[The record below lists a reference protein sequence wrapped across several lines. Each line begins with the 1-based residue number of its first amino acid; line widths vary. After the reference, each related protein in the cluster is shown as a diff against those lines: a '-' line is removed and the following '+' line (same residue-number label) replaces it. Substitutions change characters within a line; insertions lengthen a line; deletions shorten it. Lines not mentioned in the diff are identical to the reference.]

1 MNLLRKLLFPLGIVY
16 WVITFFRNKCY
27 DWSWISSQSYA
38 IPVIAIGNLSVGGTG
53 KTPHTEFLIRL
64 LKNQYKL
71 AVLSRGYKRKSKGFV
86 IANSSV
92 SAEILGDESYQIYT
106 KFPEVKVAVCED
118 RRTGIL
124 HLLEH
129 EQLQVILLDDA
140 YQHRKVQA
148 GFYVLLTAYDD
159 LFADDFILPFGNLRE
174 PSIGKKRADVVLV
187 TKCPINLSDKEKS
200 TIVKKLNVNVD
211 VYFTT
216 IMYDE
221 EVYSEEG
228 NELLQSFKNKEKVV
242 VVGIAKPNYFIEK
255 VKNDK
260 DHIKVYPD
268 HHNFTDA
275 EIAELNN
282 WSKTHPIITTEK
294 DYVRLKGK
302 IKQNLYYLPIK
313 IKFLENEFSFTNKIK
328 KYVESS
334 TRNSSLFKK

>member
-1 MNLLRKLLFPLGIVY
+1 MSRTIENPYENFIALSRY
-16 WVITFFRNKCY
+16 AR
-27 DWSWISSQSYA
+27 WISEENRRETWGETVDRYFDFM
-38 IPVIAIGNLSVGGTG
+38 LS
-53 KTPHTEFLIRL
+53 HLE
-64 LKNQYKL
+64 KNHNYKP
-71 AVLSRGYKRKSKGFV
+71 S
-86 IANSSV
+86 
-92 SAEILGDESYQIYT
+92 DE
-106 KFPEVKVAVCED
+106 
-118 RRTGIL
+118 
-124 HLLEH
+124 
-129 EQLQVILLDDA
+129 
-140 YQHRKVQA
+140 
-148 GFYVLLTAYDD
+148 
-159 LFADDFILPFGNLRE
+159 
-174 PSIGKKRADVVLV
+174 
-187 TKCPINLSDKEKS
+187 EKS
-200 TIVKKLNVNVD
+200 IIVKKLNVSVN
-211 VYFTT
+211 VYFTA
-216 IMYDE
+216 IIYDK

-334 TRNSSLFKK
+334 ARNSSLFKK